1 MSSPTRQTNAMT
13 IKRRYAVLDVFTD
26 KVLAGNPLAIVIDS
40 QGLDTTRMQAIAREF
55 NLSETVFVSPPQKAD
70 HQAAI
75 RIFTSAYELPFAG
88 HPTVGTAV
96 YLALQAAPE
105 SARRL
110 TLEAPAG
117 LIVCDTKVESHRG
130 EARFAIPA
138 LPKPVALDATL
149 AQLAAALTL
158 DTDDIDITTH
168 QPCAFGAGNAGFA
181 FISVRNLHVLAKAR
195 LAEQYWQA
203 TFGHLI
209 GVYIYTRETG
219 ASDMQF
225 RARML
230 DIVTREDPATGSA
243 IAAFAGVLA
252 KFEALSDGSHDFCIG
267 QGFEM
272 GRPSMIDLNMSVAGG
287 AISQASISGKAIV
300 VAEGHLRV

>member
-1 MSSPTRQTNAMT
+1 MSNQIRQINAMT
-13 IKRRYAVLDVFTD
+13 LKRRYAVLDVFTD
-26 KVLAGNPLAIVIDS
+26 TVLAGNPLAIVMDCE
-40 QGLDTTRMQAIAREF
+40 GLDTARMQAIACEF
-55 NLSETVFVSPPQKAD
+55 NLSETVFVSPPQNAE

-96 YLALQAAPE
+96 YLALQAVPQLAQ
-105 SARRL
+105 RII
-110 TLEAPAG
+110 LEAPIG
-117 LIVCDTKVESHRG
+117 LLMCDTKVESHSG

-138 LPKPVALDATL
+138 LPKPAALDASH
-149 AQLAAALTL
+149 AQLAAALML
-158 DTDDIDITTH
+158 DEDDIDTSLH
-168 QPCAFGAGNAGFA
+168 QPSAYGAGNAGFA
-181 FISVRNLHVLAKAR
+181 FVPVRNLNILAKAR
-195 LAEQYWQA
+195 LAEQLWQA

-219 ASDMQF
+219 RPDMQF

-243 IAAFAGVLA
+243 VAAFSGVLA
-252 KFEALSDGSHDFCIG
+252 KFEAVSDGAHDFRIG

-272 GRPSMIDLNMSVAGG
+272 HRPSLIDLSVNIVGRAV
-287 AISQASISGKAIV
+287 SHASIRGNAVV
-300 VAEGHLRV
+300 VAEGHLRA

>member
-1 MSSPTRQTNAMT
+1 MNAMT

-26 KVLAGNPLAIVIDS
+26 TVLAGNPLAIVMDS
-40 QGLDTTRMQAIAREF
+40 GGLDTAQMQAIAREF
-55 NLSETVFVSPPQKAD
+55 NLSETVFVSPPQKAE
-70 HQAAI
+70 HEAAM

-96 YLALQAAPE
+96 YLALQSAPK
-105 SARRL
+105 SAKRL
-110 TLEAPAG
+110 ILEAPVG
-117 LIVCDTKVESHRG
+117 LITCDTKVQSLGG
-130 EARFAIPA
+130 EARFSIPA
-138 LPKPVALDATL
+138 LPKPVPLEASR

-158 DTDDIDITTH
+158 DEGDIETTTH
-168 QPCAFGAGNAGFA
+168 QPGAYGAGNAGFA
-181 FISVRNLHVLAKAR
+181 FVPVRNLHVLAKAR
-195 LAEQYWQA
+195 LAEQLWQT

-209 GVYIYTRETG
+209 GVYVYTRETG
-219 ASDMQF
+219 TPDMHF

-252 KFEALSDGSHDFCIG
+252 KFETLSDGTHNFRIG

-272 GRPSMIDLNMSVAGG
+272 GRPSLIDLNVSIGG
-287 AISQASISGKAIV
+287 GVISHASISGKAIV
-300 VAEGHLRV
+300 VAEGHLYA